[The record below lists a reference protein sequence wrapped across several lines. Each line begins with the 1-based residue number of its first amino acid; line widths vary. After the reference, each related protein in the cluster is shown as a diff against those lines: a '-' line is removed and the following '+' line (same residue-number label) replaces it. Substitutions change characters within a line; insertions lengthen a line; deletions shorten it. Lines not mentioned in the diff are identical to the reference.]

1 MICGGY
7 DDIHFLK
14 LGPWTRSRNFG
25 TVGFERCKM
34 VQAISCGSKMCCER
48 QAGQP
53 PVTHDCYDNKKWQN
67 HKQEM
72 TYTQYPTMICLLRME
87 YPLCLR
93 SAESFD
99 PIKKRHA
106 GVGKLCFLVC
116 PWCNKLICPRF
127 ALTGLEHI
135 TCSTPLLLAVCTLER
150 SVIYRRRL

>member
-14 LGPWTRSRNFG
+14 LGPWTGSRNFG
-25 TVGFERCKM
+25 TVGFERWKM
-34 VQAISCGSKMCCER
+34 VQAISCGSKM
-48 QAGQP
+48 P
-53 PVTHDCYDNKKWQN
+53 PVTNDCYDNKKWQN

-87 YPLCLR
+87 YPFCLR

-116 PWCNKLICPRF
+116 PWCKKLICPWF

-135 TCSTPLLLAVCTLER
+135 STPLLLAVCTLER
-150 SVIYRRRL
+150 SVIYRCRL